1 MKRRM
6 IVYLVVVPLCLIWLL
21 PVWTSLL
28 VAFKNLDDYAGQS
41 FWQLPSQW
49 YLVENL
55 KYAWTKARLGVYFI
69 NSMLYA
75 VVGAAGSIVL
85 ASLASFSIARLKPK
99 GANLLFALIFSGTVF
114 PFQMYLV
121 PLFKAYQ
128 QLNLYDTKLGMMLF
142 YIAIC
147 TPFATLI
154 FRAFFSTIPNELME
168 AARLD
173 GCSDLRIYLQMFMP
187 VSLPAAA
194 VVAVFQFTWVW
205 NDLLFGLILT
215 CSADTRPIMVGLA
228 QLQGARAAANMPGLM
243 AGAVIASIPTIAV
256 FTLLRRY
263 FIQGLALQTAGE

>member
-121 PLFKAYQ
+121 PCSS
-128 QLNLYDTKLGMMLF
+128 
-142 YIAIC
+142 I
-147 TPFATLI
+147 
-154 FRAFFSTIPNELME
+154 S
-168 AARLD
+168 AAE
-173 GCSDLRIYLQMFMP
+173 S
-187 VSLPAAA
+187 V
-194 VVAVFQFTWVW
+194 
-205 NDLLFGLILT
+205 
-215 CSADTRPIMVGLA
+215 
-228 QLQGARAAANMPGLM
+228 
-243 AGAVIASIPTIAV
+243 
-256 FTLLRRY
+256 
-263 FIQGLALQTAGE
+263 